1 MQTQPDSQADAVG
14 LADLAPAI
22 RVERLSKV
30 FGERVAVKELSF
42 EVPQGVVCGFVG
54 PNGAGKTT
62 TIRMLLAMARPTSG
76 HGFVL
81 GQPIEEPTRYLTRV
95 GALIEL
101 PAFYPTLSGR
111 RNLQLLAQVGGLET
125 AGVAGAL
132 DRVGLASRGGDLYR
146 SYSLGMKQRLGIAAA
161 LLPDPDLLVLDEP
174 TNGLDPAGIMEVRAL
189 LRELSS
195 EGKTIFVSSHL
206 LPEVEFISDWLVMIK
221 AGGELLFEGPIHEA
235 LAHQQGRLIAA
246 GEHAADL
253 RSLLR
258 LVEAI
263 GYDAEVTDDQLLI
276 DAPPEFAAELN
287 RRAMADGLVLA
298 ELHYERPN
306 LEEMFLTMTKEDDH
320 AL

>member
-30 FGERVAVKELSF
+30 FGKRVAVRELSF

-76 HGFVL
+76 RGFVL

-111 RNLQLLAQVGGLET
+111 RNLQLLAEVGGLET

-206 LPEVEFISDWLVMIK
+206 LSEVEFISDWLVMIK

>member
-76 HGFVL
+76 RGFVL

-111 RNLQLLAQVGGLET
+111 RNLQLLAEVGGLET

-206 LPEVEFISDWLVMIK
+206 LSEVEFISDWLVMIK

-287 RRAMADGLVLA
+287 RWAMADGLVLA

>member
-1 MQTQPDSQADAVG
+1 MQTQPDSQADPVG

-76 HGFVL
+76 RGFVL

-111 RNLQLLAQVGGLET
+111 RNLQLLAEVGGLET

-206 LPEVEFISDWLVMIK
+206 LSEVEFISDWLVMIK

>member
-30 FGERVAVKELSF
+30 FGKRVAVRELSF

-111 RNLQLLAQVGGLET
+111 RNLQLLAEVGGLET

-206 LPEVEFISDWLVMIK
+206 LSEVEFISDWLVMIK

-306 LEEMFLTMTKEDDH
+306 LEEMFLTMTKEDDN

>member
-1 MQTQPDSQADAVG
+1 MPVAVELRDVCFGYPGGPEVLHKVDLVVEAGEFVAIAGPNGGGKTTLLRVAVG
-14 LADLAPAI
+14 LEQPLRGQAL
-22 RVERLSKV
+22 L
-30 FGERVAVKELSF
+30 FGE
-42 EVPQGVVCGFVG
+42 P
-54 PNGAGKTT
+54 T
-62 TIRMLLAMARPTSG
+62 ARFSRRSG
-76 HGFVL
+76 IG
-81 GQPIEEPTRYLTRV
+81 Y
-95 GALIEL
+95 
-101 PAFYPTLSGR
+101 
-111 RNLQLLAQVGGLET
+111 LAQRTELGIDAPISVREVVETGRVPRRGLIGQLRGGDRERVDE
-125 AGVAGAL
+125 AIA
-132 DRVGLASRGGDLYR
+132 RVGLSDQAGSVLTHLSGGQQ
-146 SYSLGMKQRLGIAAA
+146 QRAYIAKALAA
-161 LLPDPDLLVLDEP
+161 DPDLLVLDEP

-206 LPEVEFISDWLVMIK
+206 LSEVEFISDWLVMIK

>member
-111 RNLQLLAQVGGLET
+111 RNLQLLAEVGGLET

-206 LPEVEFISDWLVMIK
+206 LSEVEFISDWLVMIK

-235 LAHQQGRLIAA
+235 LAHQHGRLIAA
-246 GEHAADL
+246 GQHAADL
-253 RSLLR
+253 RSLSR

>member
-1 MQTQPDSQADAVG
+1 
-14 LADLAPAI
+14 
-22 RVERLSKV
+22 
-30 FGERVAVKELSF
+30 
-42 EVPQGVVCGFVG
+42 
-54 PNGAGKTT
+54 
-62 TIRMLLAMARPTSG
+62 
-76 HGFVL
+76 
-81 GQPIEEPTRYLTRV
+81 
-95 GALIEL
+95 
-101 PAFYPTLSGR
+101 
-111 RNLQLLAQVGGLET
+111 LQLLAEVGGLET
-125 AGVAGAL
+125 AGAAGAL
-132 DRVGLASRGGDLYR
+132 DRVSLASRGGDLYR

-206 LPEVEFISDWLVMIK
+206 LSEVEFISDWLVMIK

-253 RSLLR
+253 QYLRR

>member
-76 HGFVL
+76 RGFVL

-111 RNLQLLAQVGGLET
+111 RNLQLLAEVGGLET

-206 LPEVEFISDWLVMIK
+206 LSEVEFISDWLVMIK

>member
-111 RNLQLLAQVGGLET
+111 RNLQLLAEVGGLET

-132 DRVGLASRGGDLYR
+132 DRVGLSSRGGDLYR

-206 LPEVEFISDWLVMIK
+206 LSEVEFISDWLVMIK